1 MTDQHMLLCRR
12 GFPRRSLLRQTG
24 TALAGILLTGVA
36 LRVGLV
42 TPAVASPADDQ
53 ALAFIKATGQKLVAA
68 IDGTGT
74 PEERRKVVGGIIDAV
89 VDVDGVARFCL
100 GRFWRT
106 ATPEQQQQYLVLF
119 RQMLAA
125 NIAAKLG
132 EYKGVTFTVAGAQT
146 RDAGEVVSTVV
157 TRPNNP
163 AANIQW
169 LVANAT
175 TDPKIVDV
183 VAEGTSLRVTQRDDY
198 AAFLSQHGQSVGAL
212 IDGIR
217 QQLSQGG

>member
-1 MTDQHMLLCRR
+1 MSNRR
-12 GFPRRSLLRQTG
+12 TFIRRSAVALG
-24 TALAGILLTGVA
+24 GIYLAGLG
-36 LRVGLV
+36 RPGGL
-42 TPAVASPADDQ
+42 ASSAWASAASDQ
-53 ALAFIKATGQKLVAA
+53 AVTFIKATGQKLVAA
-68 IDGTGT
+68 INATGT
-74 PEERRKVVGGIIDAV
+74 VEDRRKVVGGIIDSV

-132 EYKGVTFTVAGAQT
+132 EYKGVTFTVAGAQD
-146 RDAGEVVSTVV
+146 RDSGEVVSTVV

-169 LVANAT
+169 LVANAA

-183 VAEGTSLRVTQRDDY
+183 IAEGTSLRVTQRDDY
-198 AAFLSQHGQSVGAL
+198 AAFLSQHGQDVGAL
-212 IDGIR
+212 IDGVR